1 MTAAAHITARAPGE
15 AATPQ
20 PLSRSVAYPSLPVV
34 PKFQTHVFR
43 TVRILVLLAI
53 LLAVGLTSWQTS
65 RRIAQW
71 DLPLRV
77 AVHPIAGDDSDTTRR
92 YVDALGDR
100 TFQPVERFF
109 DDEASRHDV
118 HSSFGQLVR
127 IRKSGPVS
135 EQPPPAPIGGNVLQI
150 MWWSLRLRYWA
161 WRVAPATTPA
171 PDVTLFVVYFD
182 PRRTENLEHSFG
194 LEKGRIGIVNAF
206 AADTMAGTNNVVV
219 AHELLHTVGASDKY
233 DPRTREP
240 RFPDGYAQPE
250 ASPRLPQRFAEI
262 MAGRIPVS
270 PSESTLPPSLN
281 ATLVGEATAREIGW
295 AR

>member
-1 MTAAAHITARAPGE
+1 M
-15 AATPQ
+15 
-20 PLSRSVAYPSLPVV
+20 
-34 PKFQTHVFR
+34 FR

-53 LLAVGLTSWQTS
+53 LLAVGLGSWQTT

-92 YVDALGDR
+92 YVAALSDR
-100 TFQPVERFF
+100 TFQPVERFL
-109 DDEASRHDV
+109 DDEASRYDV
-118 HSSFGQLVR
+118 ATSFGQHVR
-127 IRKSGPVS
+127 IRLGVPVG

-150 MWWSLRLRYWA
+150 MWWSLRLRAWA
-161 WRVAPATTPA
+161 WSVTPAVTPA
-171 PDVTLFVVYFD
+171 PDVTLFVIYFD
-182 PRRTENLEHSFG
+182 PRRTETLEHSYG

-206 AADTMAGTNNVVV
+206 AAETMAGTNNVVL

-240 RFPDGYAQPE
+240 RFPDGYAQPG

-262 MAGRIPVS
+262 MAGRIAVS
-270 PSESTLPPSLN
+270 DSESTLPPSLN

-295 AR
+295 VRR

>member
-1 MTAAAHITARAPGE
+1 M
-15 AATPQ
+15 
-20 PLSRSVAYPSLPVV
+20 
-34 PKFQTHVFR
+34 PKFQTRVFR

-92 YVDALGDR
+92 YVAALTDR

-109 DDEASRHDV
+109 DDEGSRHDV

-127 IRKSGPVS
+127 IRKGGAVG
-135 EQPPPAPIGGNVLQI
+135 EQPPPAPIDGNVLQI

-182 PRRTENLEHSFG
+182 PRRTESLEHSFG

-219 AHELLHTVGASDKY
+219 AHELLHTVGATDKY

-240 RFPDGYAQPE
+240 RFPGGYAQPD

-270 PSESTLPPSLN
+270 ASESTLPPSLN